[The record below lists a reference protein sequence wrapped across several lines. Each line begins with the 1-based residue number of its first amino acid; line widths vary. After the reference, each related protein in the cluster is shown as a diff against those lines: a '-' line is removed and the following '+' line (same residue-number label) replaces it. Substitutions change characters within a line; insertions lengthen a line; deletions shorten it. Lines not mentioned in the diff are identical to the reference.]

1 MPKKEWF
8 AEWFDSPY
16 YHLLYNNRDASE
28 ARAFIQKLVE
38 KLALAPGASVL
49 DLACG
54 KGRHAVTLAEL
65 GFKVLGADLAPQSIA
80 AALEFPKLQPSLD
93 LDFMV
98 HDMREVIENQQFAA
112 VFNLFTSFGYFDALA
127 DNHKVCASIGTMLA
141 PNGILVIDFFNAQK
155 VRQNLVAEES
165 VSRGDINFEIKRWA
179 SDTHIFKQI
188 SIQDPQHD
196 QTIGPY
202 TERVQALSLSDFQE
216 LLEPSFDLLNTYGSY
231 DLATFN
237 PENSDRLILIAK
249 KKP

>member
-16 YHLLYNNRDASE
+16 YHLLYNNRDAQE
-28 ARAFIQKLVE
+28 ARAFIQKLVGQ
-38 KLALAPGASVL
+38 LALNPGAPVL

-54 KGRHAVTLAEL
+54 KGRHALTLAEL

-80 AALEFPKLQPSLD
+80 AALEFPEKQPELD
-93 LDFMV
+93 LDFVV

-127 DNHKVCASIGTMLA
+127 DNQKVCASIATMLA
-141 PNGILVIDFFNAQK
+141 PSGIVVIDFFNAQK

-179 SDTHIFKQI
+179 DNTHIFKQI
-188 SIQDPQHD
+188 SIHDPQQD
-196 QTIGPY
+196 QSIGPF

-216 LLEPSFDLLNTYGSY
+216 LLAASFELMNTYGSY
-231 DLATFN
+231 DLAPFD
-237 PENSDRLILIAK
+237 PVNSDRLILIAK

>member
-16 YHLLYNNRDASE
+16 YHLLYNNRDAQE
-28 ARAFIQKLVE
+28 ARAFIQKLVGQ
-38 KLALAPGASVL
+38 LALNPGAPVL

-80 AALEFPKLQPSLD
+80 AALEFPEQQPELD
-93 LDFMV
+93 LDFVV

-127 DNHKVCASIGTMLA
+127 DNQKVCASIATMLT

-179 SDTHIFKQI
+179 DDAHIFKQI
-188 SIQDPQHD
+188 SIHDPQQD
-196 QTIGPY
+196 QSIGPF

-216 LLEPSFDLLNTYGSY
+216 LLAASFELMNTYGSY
-231 DLATFN
+231 DLAPFD
-237 PENSDRLILIAK
+237 PVNSDRLILIAK

>member
-16 YHLLYNNRDASE
+16 YHLLYNNRDAQE
-28 ARAFIQKLVE
+28 ARAFIQKLVGQ
-38 KLALAPGASVL
+38 LALNPGAPVL

-80 AALEFPKLQPSLD
+80 AALEFPEQQPELD
-93 LDFMV
+93 LDFVV

-127 DNHKVCASIGTMLA
+127 DNQKVCASIATMLT

-165 VSRGDINFEIKRWA
+165 VSRGNINFQIKRWA
-179 SDTHIFKQI
+179 DNTHIFKQI

-196 QTIGPY
+196 QTIGPF

-216 LLEPSFDLLNTYGSY
+216 LLAASFELMNTYGSY
-231 DLATFN
+231 DLAPFD
-237 PENSDRLILIAK
+237 PVNSERLILIAK